1 MALIYIV
8 IKARKPEKNPD
19 KNVKSPKPKKDRKCE
34 DRNNPT
40 RGAAPFMDAAA
51 VIGREEEG

>member
-19 KNVKSPKPKKDRKCE
+19 KNSKSPKPEKDRKSE
-34 DRNNPT
+34 DRNNPSCEH
-40 RGAAPFMDAAA
+40 PMKLQ
-51 VIGREEEG
+51 